1 MVLGSGGEGWPVFGL
16 GGFAWNAPAMNDP
29 LPPPP
34 ADGGAMGGVKS
45 LPRCG
50 FDKERAVSL
59 MSTFNYGCAANY
71 VRSRLQEF
79 TGEPVPDEFLEDL
92 GRWILRRWPK
102 PPELV
107 EVAAGLSVCD
117 MEQLADLAACCETV
131 TSKRLADHMRNS
143 IEELRIEVKEKRVIQ
158 LQVPTGRRV
167 KRVELIQANR
177 HEWPSIEND
186 LKNSGVN
193 GLSKAA
199 KAEGHGWWD
208 ENQAREWARSR
219 GKLTAETVRQVMRLL
234 RG

>member
-1 MVLGSGGEGWPVFGL
+1 M
-16 GGFAWNAPAMNDP
+16 
-29 LPPPP
+29 
-34 ADGGAMGGVKS
+34 
-45 LPRCG
+45 
-50 FDKERAVSL
+50 SL
-59 MSTFNYGCAANY
+59 MSTFNYGRAANY
-71 VRSRLQEF
+71 VHSRLQEF

-102 PPELV
+102 SPDIFEVMAELSFV
-107 EVAAGLSVCD
+107 DLV
-117 MEQLADLAACCETV
+117 QLADLAARCATV
-131 TSKRLADHMRNS
+131 TSKSLADHMRNS
-143 IEELRIEVKEKRVIQ
+143 IQEPRLEVKEKRAIQ

-193 GLSKAA
+193 GLSEAA

-219 GKLTAETVRQVMRLL
+219 GKLTETVRQVMRLL